1 MAHEGFIEQ
10 LTLPSDE
17 SGRNKKYHVAL
28 VSVPGKDMY
37 EVGLRALFFKLGVE
51 VLDSTMVEAL
61 MACRPEIIWFDGSDI
76 TYPIK
81 IHKIELTPESAEEW
95 VSRYKK
101 L

>member
-1 MAHEGFIEQ
+1 MAYEGFVEQ

-17 SGRNKKYHVAL
+17 SGRYKKYHIAL

-37 EVGLRALFFKLGVE
+37 EVGLRALFHKLGVE
-51 VLDSTMVEAL
+51 VLNSRMVSDL
-61 MACRPEIIWFDGSDI
+61 MSCRPETIYFDGCEI

-81 IHKIELTPESAEEW
+81 SHKIELTLESAEEW
-95 VSRYKK
+95 VNRYNK